1 MKILISMKILI
12 KKILKFDYINFKW
25 KYENNKTINNAHIKL
40 VCFYKNNISIV
51 NFVSLVQNKVS
62 IYDKQDFK
70 N

>member
-1 MKILISMKILI
+1 M
-12 KKILKFDYINFKW
+12 KFDYINFKW

-51 NFVSLVQNKVS
+51 NCVSLVQNKMS
-62 IYDKQDFK
+62 INNKQDFK

>member
-25 KYENNKTINNAHIKL
+25 NYENNKTINNAHIKL
-40 VCFYKNNISIV
+40 VFYKNNISIV